1 MANARHRHRHQ
12 AMESLSLF
20 SPPLEGD
27 TPFDCLSVNLAVPV
41 YANMMAGKTY
51 WGDALCVPE
60 HRGPTS
66 QPALCMTCLAF
77 FWSSTALLP
86 ELRRFQDLLLLQS
99 YLTSSH
105 CSFLKPPSGL

>member
-51 WGDALCVPE
+51 WGGMPSTFLSTEVRPRILLYALRAHCVASWQVPISLVAHE
-60 HRGPTS
+60 RHQRETECNNQVHS
-66 QPALCMTCLAF
+66 
-77 FWSSTALLP
+77 LP
-86 ELRRFQDLLLLQS
+86 LF
-99 YLTSSH
+99 
-105 CSFLKPPSGL
+105 